1 MKNRILLLVIII
13 SSTFYVESYAQQEAQ
28 YTQYMYNTLSFN
40 PAYAGQRDVFSVV
53 GLHRSQWVG
62 LDGAPRTQT
71 LSMHSPIGDSN
82 KIGLGF
88 SIINDEIGPTHET
101 NFDIAFSY
109 KIQFSD
115 NSHFAFGLKAG
126 GHLLDVAFSELNA
139 QSAGDQLLQSDIDNK
154 FSPNFGLGLY
164 YRNSDKW
171 YLGLSA
177 PNILE
182 TEHFENAALST
193 AKEHIHFYLMGGYVF
208 DLTDT
213 VKFKPAALLKAVKG
227 APLQA
232 DITGNFL
239 FFDKLTLGAAYRWDA
254 AFSGLAGFQISDEL
268 MIGFAYDKETTDL
281 GRKQFNDG
289 SYEVFLRFEILN
301 KKKGRLI
308 SPRFF

>member
-1 MKNRILLLVIII
+1 MKNKILLLVIII
-13 SSTFYVESYAQQEAQ
+13 STTFYVDSYAQQEAQ

-62 LDGAPRTQT
+62 LEGAPRTQT
-71 LSMHSPIGDSN
+71 LSLHSPVGEYD

-88 SIINDEIGPTHET
+88 SIVNDEIGPTHET
-101 NFDIAFSY
+101 NFDLAFSY
-109 KIQFSD
+109 KIKFSD
-115 NSHFAFGLKAG
+115 DEHFTFGLKLG

-139 QSAGDQLLQSDIDNK
+139 QTSGDQLLQADINNK
-154 FSPNFGLGLY
+154 FSPNFGFGLF

-182 TEHFENAALST
+182 TEHFENTALST
-193 AKEHIHFYLMGGYVF
+193 ARERIHFYLMGGYVF
-208 DLTDT
+208 NLSDT
-213 VKFKPAALLKAVKG
+213 VKFKPAALLKAVYG

-239 FFDKLTLGAAYRWDA
+239 FFDKLTLGGAYRWDA
-254 AFSGLAGFQISDEL
+254 AFSGLAGFQVSDEL
-268 MIGFAYDKETTDL
+268 MLGFAYDRETTAL
-281 GRKQFNDG
+281 GNTQFNDG
-289 SYEVFLRFEILN
+289 SYEVFLRFEMLN
-301 KKKGRLI
+301 KKKGRII